1 MSRSM
6 SMPTGRKLEQ
16 PGHDPNYQGS
26 VGVLRRADEASLRLA
41 RRDLREIPEKDIQG
55 QGLRLVE
62 RKNGE
67 EWEVVTTAVDLI
79 DPKASG
85 VEAFVVRGG
94 WFVPLRPLG
103 WTHKDDKSERIGE
116 VYGREA
122 TGREP
127 MPVFTEIF

>member
-6 SMPTGRKLEQ
+6 SVPTGRKLEQ

-62 RKNGE
+62 RKKGE

-85 VEAFVVRGG
+85 VEAFVVRDG

-103 WTHKDDKSERIGE
+103 WRHADDKSSRLGE
-116 VYGREA
+116 VGGREA
-122 TGREP
+122 RGNDP
-127 MPVFTEIF
+127 MPSGLEIY